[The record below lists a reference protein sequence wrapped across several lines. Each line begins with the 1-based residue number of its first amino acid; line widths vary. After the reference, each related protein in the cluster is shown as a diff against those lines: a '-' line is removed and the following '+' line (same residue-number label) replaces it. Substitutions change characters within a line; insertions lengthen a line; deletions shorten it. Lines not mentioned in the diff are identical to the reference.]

1 MADPIRPSRTPEP
14 SANLAEAAN
23 ARRLGWSSIRPALGI
38 VTRGAMLVAVVV
50 ALAGVSQIPSPVA
63 LANHTTYD
71 VTPVPLPGYPYGATA
86 TPWGGGMPT
95 PTPTLQTTINGSFIN
110 PPTGGAPGQP
120 PIGGAS
126 VQSGSSVPGQQYPAG
141 TGQQSV
147 PGQQY
152 PSGTGQQGV
161 SPNQY
166 PTTSG
171 PGAAPSGGLPGSINV
186 TGSPAP
192 GGSDPC
198 YGDELIS
205 YSPESPRVG
214 NEFLIAVTSAHP
226 HPYGRLAG
234 TEKTNFVRER
244 RGQRGLVWEWT
255 VQPTYPGQHE
265 YTFYVDSTI
274 PCQKIQIRVLQSLA
288 TRTPTPTKVPTPYGW
303 DNGNGNGNNNSN
315 DNFSLSGP
323 GTYYG
328 SAPAV
333 DPSMYVVPGQDQYQC
348 SAFLSQ
354 SNAQRVLRYDP
365 SDPNR
370 LDREDGSQ
378 DGVACSSYTYASYP
392 NDRDTIRVTR
402 P

>member
-14 SANLAEAAN
+14 SANLILSAI
-23 ARRLGWSSIRPALGI
+23 ARRLGWSSFRPALGI
-38 VTRGAMLVAVVV
+38 VTRGALLVAVVV

-63 LANHTTYD
+63 LATHTTAD
-71 VTPVPLPGYPYGATA
+71 LTPMPTPGYPYGATT
-86 TPWGGGMPT
+86 TPWQGGMPT
-95 PTPTLQTTINGSFIN
+95 ATPTLQTTIDGSFIN

-126 VQSGSSVPGQQYPAG
+126 VQSGSSVPGQQYP
-141 TGQQSV
+141 T
-147 PGQQY
+147 
-152 PSGTGQQGV
+152 GTGQQGV

-166 PTTSG
+166 PASSG
-171 PGAAPSGGLPGSINV
+171 PGAVPSGGLPGSLNV
-186 TGSPAP
+186 TGSPVP
-192 GGSDPC
+192 GGTDPC

-205 YSPESPRVG
+205 FSPESPRVG
-214 NEFLIAVTSAHP
+214 NEFLVAVTSAHQ

-244 RGQRGLVWEWT
+244 FGQRGLVWEWT

-288 TRTPTPTKVPTPYGW
+288 TRTPTPTKVPTPYGR
-303 DNGNGNGNNNSN
+303 DNGNGNENNNSN
-315 DNFSLSGP
+315 DNVSFSGP

-328 SAPAV
+328 SAPVV

-370 LDREDGSQ
+370 LDSEDGSP
-378 DGVACSSYTYASYP
+378 DGVAYSSYTYASYP